1 MTTRSYRQRCGL
13 AAALDVVGERWTLL
27 VLRELFA
34 GPLRF
39 TELLRTLPG
48 VSSALLTERLRQVQG
63 AGLIS
68 HDGTRYRLTEDGAA
82 LSDAL
87 SALAAWG
94 SRRLPAEGAVTEP
107 LWTLQTL
114 AATAGRGGRT
124 PGVANVEVDGT
135 WYHLVIG
142 RAALSAR
149 RGAHPEPTQ
158 VLHTTLAELES
169 LREGDPATPPP
180 LRELFGNPRESGI
193 PSG

>member
-39 TELLRTLPG
+39 TELLRALPG
-48 VSSALLTERLRQVQG
+48 ISSALLTERLKQAQN
-63 AGLIS
+63 AELIS
-68 HDGTRYRLTEDGAA
+68 HDGTHYRLSEDGAA
-82 LSDAL
+82 LSDAMG
-87 SALAAWG
+87 ALAAWG
-94 SRRLPAEGAVTEP
+94 SRRLPTLPAEGTATDA

-114 AATAGRGGRT
+114 AATARRGGRT
-124 PGVANVEVDGT
+124 PGIANVEVDGS

-142 RAALSAR
+142 RTALSAR

-158 VLHTTLAELES
+158 VFHTTLAELES
-169 LREGDPATPPP
+169 LGRGNPASPLLDLLGDPGD
-180 LRELFGNPRESGI
+180 RGDR
-193 PSG
+193 